1 MKSKELIRQ
10 IQEIDPTGELEVC
23 IDTTTDILSVE
34 RMPAYYDGHL
44 EVLQR
49 DENIEGYNIVGAKLI
64 TTGLKIRIHPW
75 SIVDSIWENPNLVVD
90 YSDISPEMASY
101 EKEKHDKTRQAVL
114 EFEKRYAQ

>member
-23 IDTTTDILSVE
+23 IDTTTDILFVE
-34 RMPAYYDGHL
+34 RLPAYYDGKL

-49 DENIEGYNIVGAKLI
+49 DENIDSDYNVVSAKLMV
-64 TTGLKIRIHPW
+64 TGLKVAIRTF
-75 SIVDSIWENPNLVVD
+75 SIEDAILDNPNIPID
-90 YSDISPEMASY
+90 YSDLPQEIASY

-114 EFEKRYAQ
+114 DLNKRI